1 MNDLL
6 SYVDWLFWL
15 IAIIV
20 FLVMEVATINL
31 ISIWFAIGSLVA
43 LIASLFGVNPYI
55 QIVLFIVVSLISII
69 IFLVFIKPKWNRK
82 IKLSEK
88 TNADR
93 ILQQE
98 AVVIQ
103 RINPLAN
110 TGQIR
115 VKGQIWSAG
124 TKNDQVIEADT
135 LVRVVEIKGVKA
147 IVEPLT

>member
-115 VKGQIWSAG
+115 VKGQIWSAS
-124 TKNDQVIEADT
+124 TKNDQVIETDT